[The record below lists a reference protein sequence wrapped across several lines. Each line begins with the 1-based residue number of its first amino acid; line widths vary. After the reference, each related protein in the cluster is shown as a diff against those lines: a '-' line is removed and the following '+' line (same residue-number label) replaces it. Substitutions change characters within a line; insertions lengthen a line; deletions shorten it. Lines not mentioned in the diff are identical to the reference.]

1 MVDIRKELPEVK
13 ENISLA
19 KYTTFKIG
27 GPARYFFIAKDKN
40 EIIKAVAIANKI
52 RTPYVILGGGSNLL
66 ISDKG
71 FDGFVVKIQNLK
83 FSFQNSYLL
92 TDAGILVLKLVAE
105 SGKRGLSGLEWAGGL
120 PGTIGGAVR
129 GNAGAFG
136 KEIKDVVS
144 EVECLD
150 KSGRVRKLNNKQ
162 CRFSYRN
169 SIFKQKD
176 WIVLSVKIRLI
187 KGNKK
192 DIQSVVKRNIDYRKE
207 KHPLNYPN
215 AGSVFK
221 NCDLN
226 KIPKKIRS
234 SFLHV
239 IKTDPFPVVP
249 TAYIISEA
257 GLKGFRVGNAQV
269 SAKHPNY
276 IVNLGGA
283 KAKDIEK
290 LIKIV
295 KEKVKKKFG
304 IILEEE
310 VQKII

>member
-40 EIIKAVAIANKI
+40 EIIKAVAIAKKI

-71 FDGFVVKIQNLK
+71 FDGLVVKIQNLK

-234 SFLHV
+234 IFLHV